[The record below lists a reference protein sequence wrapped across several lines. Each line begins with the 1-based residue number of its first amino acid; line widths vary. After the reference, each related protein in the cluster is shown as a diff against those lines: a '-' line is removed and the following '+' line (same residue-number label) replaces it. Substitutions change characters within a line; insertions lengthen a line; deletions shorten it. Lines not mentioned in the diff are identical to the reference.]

1 MHKLTTPILLLLL
14 PVAALAGADKPLL
27 LRHPTLNRSHVVFV
41 HGGDLWGVSR
51 QGGNAQRLTSTGR
64 TSDPIFSP
72 DGEQIAFTSEEDGNY
87 DVYVLPATG
96 GVPRRLTYHPGP
108 DFAVGWAPDG
118 KNILFASQR
127 NSHAR
132 FSRLFTVS
140 AQGGFPEEIPL
151 PMAELGSFSPD
162 GSRLAYVP
170 YSNGGFVPDPRFHMA
185 WKRYRG
191 GTTSPIWIADL
202 GDSHITKIPRD
213 NSNDSNPMWVA
224 NKIYFL
230 SDRQGPVTLF
240 VYDPTTKEV
249 SPILENRGGD
259 IKSASAGPGAIVYE
273 QLGALHLFDLD
284 SGKTQALEVRVAGDF
299 PAARPH
305 FVKVARQIRHAGLSP
320 TGARAVFEAH
330 GEILT
335 VPAEKGDTRN
345 LTSTPGVAER
355 DPAWSPDGKQ
365 IAYFSDESGEYQLH
379 LRAQHGRGTVKKY
392 ALGDPPSFYYGP
404 TWSPNGKKIAYTDKR
419 LNVWVLDLA
428 SGQSTRVDTNTY
440 DERTLD
446 PTWSPDS
453 RWLAYTK
460 VLKTYLNAV
469 FVYDVT
475 SGKKYQLTDGLSDA
489 RFPAFD
495 RNGKYLYFT
504 ASTDIGPTIGGGEMS
519 AMNRPV
525 TRSVYL
531 IVLAEDQPSP
541 LAPESDEEKAEEKKE
556 AGKSAAEKKEET
568 GKADGKAEA
577 KEKEKAVKVRIDLD
591 GLSQRILSLPVPAQN
606 YQQLLAG
613 KSGILFLVEGPL
625 VPSFDGPQRLT
636 VHKFDLEKRKSEKFV
651 EGVTGSIFL
660 SHNGEKLLYRHDNRR
675 LLVGTAA
682 PPKPGEGA
690 LKVEAM
696 EVRVDPQ
703 AEWRQM
709 YREVWRIERDFL
721 YDPGAHGLDLKAA
734 EQKYRVYLDRLAGR
748 EDLSY
753 VFTDMLGELSLGHV
767 FVVDP
772 RDPPGADAPPRTGLL
787 GADYRVQN
795 GRYRFARVYDGEN
808 WNPDLRA
815 PLTQPGSRVRAGE
828 YLLTVNGQEV
838 RPPENL
844 YRFFEGTAGKSI
856 VLTVGRSAD
865 GKGSREVTVVPV
877 EDEERLRNRA
887 WIEDNRRK
895 VAQMTG
901 GRVAYLWLPD
911 TSVGGLTAF
920 NRYFFAQVDK
930 EAAVIDERFNG
941 GGLLAEYVIDYLR
954 RPLMSY
960 ISTRDGQDQLFPA
973 TAIYGP
979 KVMIINQL
987 AGSGGDAMPYYFRQ
1001 QKVGPL
1007 VGKRTWGGLV
1017 GIGGYPP
1024 LLDGGVVTAPHMA
1037 LWFPSGQWEVENHG
1051 VAPDMDVEM
1060 DPQAW
1065 RAGHD
1070 PQLEKAVAVVLEELK
1085 KPQAARPK
1093 RPAYPNYHRKGE

>member
-1 MHKLTTPILLLLL
+1 MLKQTTPLLLLLL
-14 PVAALAGADKPLL
+14 PASALADADKPLL
-27 LRHPTLNRSHVVFV
+27 LRHPTLNRSHVAFV
-41 HGGDLWGVSR
+41 HGGDLWMVSR
-51 QGGNAQRLTSTGR
+51 NGGDAQRLTSTSR
-64 TSDPIFSP
+64 ARYPIFSP
-72 DGEQIAFTSEEDGNY
+72 DGTQIAFTGEQDDNY
-87 DVYVLPATG
+87 DVYVIPATG

-108 DFAVGWAPDG
+108 DFAVGWTPDG

-127 NSHAR
+127 NSYAR
-132 FSRLFTVS
+132 FNRLFTIPT
-140 AQGGFPEEIPL
+140 QGGFPTEVPL
-151 PMAELGSFSPD
+151 PMAEFGSFSANGD
-162 GSRLAYVP
+162 RLAYVP
-170 YSNGGFVPDPRFHMA
+170 YSNGGFIPDPHFHMA

-202 GDSHITKIPRD
+202 SDSHITKIPRK
-213 NSNDSNPMWVA
+213 NSNDFNPMWVG

-230 SDRQGPVTLF
+230 SDRNGPATLF
-240 VYDPTTKEV
+240 AYDLTTKEV
-249 SPILENRGGD
+249 SQLIENRGLD

-273 QLGALHLFDLD
+273 QFGALHLFDLD
-284 SGKTQALEVRVAGDF
+284 SGKTQALDVRVAGDF
-299 PAARPH
+299 TAVRLH
-305 FVKVARQIRHAGLSP
+305 FIKVARQIRHAGLSP
-320 TGARAVFEAH
+320 AGVRAVFEAH

-335 VPAEKGDTRN
+335 VPAEKGDIRN
-345 LTSTPGVAER
+345 LTNSPGIAER
-355 DPAWSPDGKQ
+355 DPAWSLDGKQ
-365 IAYFSDESGEYQLH
+365 IVYFSDESGEYQLH
-379 LRAQHGRGTVKKY
+379 LRAQNGRGSVKKY

-404 TWSPNGKKIAYTDKR
+404 TWSPDGKKIAYTDKR
-419 LNVWVLDLA
+419 LNVWILDLA
-428 SGQSTRVDTNTY
+428 SGQSTKVDTNTY

-460 VLKTYLNAV
+460 MLKNYLNAV

-475 SGKKYQLTDGLSDA
+475 SGKKHQLTDGLSDA

-495 RNGKYLYFT
+495 AQGKYLYFT

-525 TRSVYL
+525 TRNVYL
-531 IVLAEDQPSP
+531 IVLAADQPSP
-541 LAPESDEEKAEEKKE
+541 LAPESDEEKSEEKKQ
-556 AGKSAAEKKEET
+556 ASKSAAEKKEEKDKT
-568 GKADGKAEA
+568 DAKAEA

-613 KSGILFLVEGPL
+613 KPGILFLVEGQL
-625 VPSFDGPQRLT
+625 VPRFDGPQRLT
-636 VHKFDLEKRKSEKFV
+636 VHKFDLEKRKTEKFV
-651 EGVTGSIFL
+651 EGVTGSIRL
-660 SHNGEKLLYRHDNRR
+660 SHNGQKLLYRQDTKWF
-675 LLVGTAA
+675 LAGAAA

-690 LKVEAM
+690 LKLEAM
-696 EVRVDPQ
+696 DVRVDPR

-734 EQKYRVYLDRLAGR
+734 EKKYHVYLDRLAGR

-753 VFTDMLGELSLGHV
+753 VFADMLGELSLGHV
-767 FVVDP
+767 FVIDA
-772 RDPPGADAPPRTGLL
+772 REPPGPEAPPKTGLL
-787 GADYRVQN
+787 GADYQVQN

-815 PLTQPGSRVRAGE
+815 PLTQPGARVRTGE
-828 YLLTVNGQEV
+828 YLLAVNSQEV

-844 YRFFEGTAGKSI
+844 YRFFEGTAGKSV
-856 VLTVGRSAD
+856 VLTVGPSGD
-865 GKGSREVTVVPV
+865 GKGAREVTVVPV
-877 EDEERLRNRA
+877 DDEERLRNRA
-887 WIEDNRRK
+887 WVEDNRRK

-901 GRVAYLWLPD
+901 GRVAYVWLPN
-911 TSVGGLTAF
+911 TSVGGLRAF

-930 EAAVIDERFNG
+930 DGAVIDERFNG
-941 GGLLAEYVIDYLR
+941 GGLLAEYIIDYLR
-954 RPLMSY
+954 RPLMNY
-960 ISTRDGQDQLFPA
+960 ISTRDGQDQIFPA
-973 TAIYGP
+973 TTIYGP
-979 KVMIINQL
+979 KVMIINQM

-1001 QKVGPL
+1001 QKVGRL
-1007 VGKRTWGGLV
+1007 IGKRTWGGLV
-1017 GIGGYPP
+1017 GIGGYPT
-1024 LLDGGVVTAPHMA
+1024 LLDGGLVTAPHLA
-1037 LWFPSGQWEVENHG
+1037 IWFPSGQWEVENHG
-1051 VAPDMDVEM
+1051 VAPDIEVEM

-1085 KPQAARPK
+1085 KPQADKPK